1 MKFIE
6 LNGKYINMDLITE
19 FFYDKTNNVT
29 KIAFVGEDNYCNIHG
44 NHMKT
49 LCEASTT

>member
-44 NHMKT
+44 NHMKI